1 MTWQKWTTTEQED
14 WLKGQ
19 IAAFIET
26 QVNKTT
32 ASAFFPETLKD
43 WRKAWPTPE
52 PTPEEAATLKIPG
65 EVTKKKRAKDNE
77 VSQLVR
83 CTHDRRDSPHA

>member
-1 MTWQKWTTTEQED
+1 MMQQKWTTTEQED
-14 WLKGQ
+14 WLKGWL
-19 IAAFIET
+19 AAFIEA
-26 QVNKTT
+26 QVNKTM
-32 ASAFFPETLKD
+32 ASTFFPETLKD

-52 PTPEEAATLKIPG
+52 PTPEEAATFKSP
-65 EVTKKKRAKDNE
+65 EEAKKKKRTKDNE